1 MSQAGRRYSK
11 SRVKPMLL
19 AICLLAAFAAPG
31 AGEETSAIDIV
42 RNPSAYDGRFVTVRE
57 AMMNVQPNMSR
68 GIASPPATI
77 FNLVA
82 GPAILT
88 VRSPVP
94 PACPTGSAVTVEGRF
109 ATMAQTSQQLY
120 TNLIEA
126 TLVACR

>member
-1 MSQAGRRYSK
+1 MSQAARRYSK
-11 SRVKPMLL
+11 SRVKPVLL

-31 AGEETSAIDIV
+31 WGEETAAIDIV
-42 RNPSAYDGRFVTVRE
+42 RNPSAFDGRFVTVRG
-57 AMMNVQPNMSR
+57 AMMNVQPDMSR
-68 GIASPPATI
+68 GIGNPTATI

-88 VRSPVP
+88 VLSPVP
-94 PACPTGSAVTVEGRF
+94 LACPTGSAVTVDGRF
-109 ATMAQTSQQLY
+109 VTMAQIRQQLY